1 MLLSALEACGVD
13 NARIE
18 VEGGGELPLWD
29 GNAVGWAEEI
39 QLAGLQLAPTLDGTM
54 AGPREPLAPHK
65 VSLPESTHEV
75 DLRHSFAFLS
85 GQLGSHCCIQLP
97 NKLPLP
103 QCRALEKGLTRAGG
117 CMCRSLRCK
126 KGTPF

>member
-39 QLAGLQLAPTLDGTM
+39 QLAGLQIAPTLDGTM

-65 VSLPESTHEV
+65 VGLPHSTHEV
-75 DLRHSFAFLS
+75 NLHHGLAFS
-85 GQLGSHCCIQLP
+85 SCQLAQ
-97 NKLPLP
+97 
-103 QCRALEKGLTRAGG
+103 
-117 CMCRSLRCK
+117 RC
-126 KGTPF
+126 